1 MDDWYSREQALGELG
16 VAAQTLYAYVSR
28 GMIARRADPADPRR
42 SQYRSDDIAALTQR
56 RARGR
61 RPAAIAASTIA
72 WGEPVIDTA
81 ISTVVHGRLIYRG
94 QDAADLARTATV
106 EDVARLLWQL
116 GEVPSF
122 PVATATADPF
132 VALAALVGD
141 ARALPGRSPDRRHAD
156 AAAAIAALAGALGAA
171 GEGALHQRL
180 ARGWGLGEAAAD
192 LVRRAL
198 VLLADHELN
207 ASTFAA
213 RVAASTGAPMAA
225 CLLAGLCALSGPRHG
240 RAGAAAAALAQ
251 EAAARGA
258 QAAVGRWLADHRVLP
273 GFGHPLYPLGDPRAA
288 ALLAV
293 VPLDDPLAELR
304 DAVAEASDAAPNI
317 DFALLAMARAL
328 ALPEEASF
336 RLFALGR
343 SIGWAAHVMEQA
355 QSSAIIRPRARYS
368 GGTQKGP
375 AE

>member
-1 MDDWYSREQALGELG
+1 MDDWYSREQALRELG

-94 QDAADLARTATV
+94 QDATTLAATAPV
-106 EDVARLLWQL
+106 EDVARLLWQGDAIPAL
-116 GEVPSF
+116 PPGAAAP
-122 PVATATADPF
+122 DPF
-132 VALAALVGD
+132 VALAALVGT
-141 ARALPGRSPDRRHAD
+141 ARALPGRSHERRCTD
-156 AAAAIAALAGALGAA
+156 AAAAIAALGGALGAS
-171 GEGALHQRL
+171 GEGPLHRRL
-180 ARGWGLGEAAAD
+180 ARGWGLDPSAAD
-192 LVRRAL
+192 VVRRAL

-225 CLLAGLCALSGPRHG
+225 CLLAGLSALSGPRHG
-240 RAGAAAAALAQ
+240 RAGAATAALAQ
-251 EAAARGA
+251 EADARGA
-258 QAAVGRWLADHRVLP
+258 GAAVARWLADHRVLP

-288 ALLAV
+288 TLLDGIALDPALA
-293 VPLDDPLAELR
+293 ALR
-304 DAVAEASDAAPNI
+304 DAAAEACDAAPNV
-317 DFALLAMARAL
+317 DFALLAMTRAL
-328 ALPEEASF
+328 ALPEDSSF
-336 RLFALGR
+336 CLFALGR

-355 QSSAIIRPRARYS
+355 MHDAIIRPRARYA
-368 GGTQKGP
+368 G
-375 AE
+375 ARVRE